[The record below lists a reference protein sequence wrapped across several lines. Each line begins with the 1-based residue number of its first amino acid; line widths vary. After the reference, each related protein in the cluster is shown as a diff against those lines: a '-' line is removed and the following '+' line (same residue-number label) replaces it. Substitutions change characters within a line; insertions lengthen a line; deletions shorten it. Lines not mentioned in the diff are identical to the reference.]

1 MINGKNRNRKQQRN
15 INKKNQKNIN
25 IKNKIKIK
33 KTSIKNIDQKYRQKL
48 SIEIT
53 SGEAAEENEP
63 YRTKQF
69 GNETGVGI
77 GRTAMARVLWRDVYF
92 FDRRLHGID
101 RLG

>member
-1 MINGKNRNRKQQRN
+1 MEQI
-15 INKKNQKNIN
+15 
-25 IKNKIKIK
+25 
-33 KTSIKNIDQKYRQKL
+33 
-48 SIEIT
+48 

-92 FDRRLHGID
+92 FNRRLHGID